1 MSWRLFEKNA
11 TSYINEVLSE
21 TDYCAENL
29 GGSNSNESD
38 IRIFNNNQTIIH
50 VECKYKISQAAQFV
64 VLKDSGKFIDSSKNK
79 GNPSRR
85 KDIIKH
91 MNELKEYYSK
101 DNSIDLVC
109 SHKIMVDAIK
119 KHFIDK
125 EVKYIIASN
134 HHEDFKNNLIKIIQV
149 NDIDK
154 HFIITG
160 KYRTK
165 RSGTRH
171 ATIRDLNSLKKL
183 AAETMPE
190 PNIIE
195 KDKRLYIKLIQPPN
209 SKYIGSTFFLTEVS
223 KNTYAVRKR
232 SKTQNRN
239 IIFTMK
245 FNPTDMTSGEE
256 NFVEEITKRSYQ

>member
-1 MSWRLFEKNA
+1 MSWKLFEKNA

-21 TDYCAENL
+21 TDYYAENL
-29 GGSNSNESD
+29 GGSNSNEPD
-38 IRIFNNNQTIIH
+38 IKIFNNNQTIIH
-50 VECKYKISQAAQFV
+50 IECKYKISQAAQFV

-101 DNSIDLVC
+101 GNSIDLVC

-125 EVKYIIASN
+125 GVKYIIASN
-134 HHEDFKNNLIKIIQV
+134 HHEDFKNNLIKIIQL

-160 KYRTK
+160 KYRIK

-183 AAETMPE
+183 AEETMPE
-190 PNIIE
+190 PNVIE
-195 KDKRLYIKLIQPPN
+195 KDKRLYITLNQPLK
-209 SKYIGSTFFLTEVS
+209 SKYIGSTFFLTEVG

-232 SKTQNRN
+232 SQTQNRN

-245 FNPTDMTSGEE
+245 FNPTAMTSGEE
-256 NFVEEITKRSYQ
+256 NFVKEITKRSYQ